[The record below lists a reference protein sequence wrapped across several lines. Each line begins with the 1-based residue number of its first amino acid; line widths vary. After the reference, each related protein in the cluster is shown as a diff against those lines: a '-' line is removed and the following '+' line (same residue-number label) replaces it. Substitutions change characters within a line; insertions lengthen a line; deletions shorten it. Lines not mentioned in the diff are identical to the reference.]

1 MRRNFSSF
9 SLYGKRS
16 WYWNMSVFKLANNVT
31 FRMEIHSQ
39 YDMKW
44 YQSLIKRVLNGI
56 ILFLLPVMLLLF
68 ILGKAVS
75 IVQKLI
81 LPIKK
86 HLPAERVLGVGLLTL
101 ISLVLILFICYL
113 AGMLIEQKRVK
124 WLITKLEDKVLVFI
138 PGYSMIKAQTSEMVR
153 EAAAE
158 WQPVLIDEDGDWK
171 MGVLVDQQPNGLCM
185 IFFPEP
191 PDARSGEMK
200 LVPESKLKKLDM
212 PVSKMI
218 RIIRKYG
225 KSEGAFY
232 SKDEKL

>member
-1 MRRNFSSF
+1 MEKDRGIGICQFLSWQIMLPF
-9 SLYGKRS
+9 AWKFTRS
-16 WYWNMSVFKLANNVT
+16 
-31 FRMEIHSQ
+31 
-39 YDMKW
+39 MKW

-68 ILGKAVS
+68 ILGKAIS

-101 ISLVLILFICYL
+101 ISLLLILLICYL

-124 WLITKLEDKVLVFI
+124 WLITKLEDNILVFI
-138 PGYSMIKAQTSEMVR
+138 PGYSMIKAQTNEMVS
-153 EAAAE
+153 EALAN
-158 WQPVLIDEDGDWK
+158 WQPVLIDEEGDWK
-171 MGVLVDQQPNGLCM
+171 MGVLVDQQPDGLCM

-191 PDARSGEMK
+191 PDAKSGEMK
-200 LVPESKLKKLDM
+200 LVHESKLKKLDM

-218 RIIRKYG
+218 KIIRKYG

>member
-1 MRRNFSSF
+1 MEKDRGIGICQ
-9 SLYGKRS
+9 LLS
-16 WYWNMSVFKLANNVT
+16 WQIMLPFAWKFT
-31 FRMEIHSQ
+31 RC
-39 YDMKW
+39 MKW
-44 YQSLIKRVLNGI
+44 YQSLIKRILNGI

-68 ILGKAVS
+68 ILGKAIS

-81 LPIKK
+81 LPIKQ

-101 ISLVLILFICYL
+101 ISLLLILLICYL

-124 WLITKLEDKVLVFI
+124 WLIAKLEDSILVFI

-153 EAAAE
+153 EAAAH
-158 WQPVLIDEDGDWK
+158 WQPVLIGEDGDWK
-171 MGVLVDQQPNGLCM
+171 MGVLVDQQPDGLCM

-191 PDARSGEMK
+191 PDAKSGEMK
-200 LVPESKLKKLDM
+200 LVHESKLKKLDM

-218 RIIRKYG
+218 KIIRKYG
-225 KSEGAFY
+225 KSEGAFF

>member
-1 MRRNFSSF
+1 
-9 SLYGKRS
+9 
-16 WYWNMSVFKLANNVT
+16 
-31 FRMEIHSQ
+31 
-39 YDMKW
+39 MKW

-75 IVQKLI
+75 IVQGLI

-86 HLPAERVLGVGLLTL
+86 HLPAERVFGVGMLTL
-101 ISLVLILFICYL
+101 ISLVLILLICYL

-124 WLITKLEDKVLVFI
+124 WLIAKLEDNILVFI
-138 PGYSMIKAQTSEMVR
+138 PGYSLIKAQTSGMLS
-153 EAAAE
+153 EALAN
-158 WQPVLIDEDGDWK
+158 WQPVLIGEDGDWK
-171 MGVLVDQQPNGLCM
+171 MGVLVDQQPDGLCM

-191 PDARSGEMK
+191 PDAKSGEMK
-200 LVPESKLKKLDM
+200 LVHESKLKKLDM
-212 PVSKMI
+212 PVGKMI
-218 RIIRKYG
+218 KIIRKYG

>member
-1 MRRNFSSF
+1 
-9 SLYGKRS
+9 
-16 WYWNMSVFKLANNVT
+16 
-31 FRMEIHSQ
+31 
-39 YDMKW
+39 MKW

-75 IVQKLI
+75 IVQGLI

-86 HLPAERVLGVGLLTL
+86 HLPAERVFGVGMLTL
-101 ISLVLILFICYL
+101 ISLVLILLICYL

-124 WLITKLEDKVLVFI
+124 WLIAKLEDNILVFI
-138 PGYSMIKAQTSEMVR
+138 PGYSLIKAQTSGMLS
-153 EAAAE
+153 EALAN
-158 WQPVLIDEDGDWK
+158 WQPVLIGEDGDWK
-171 MGVLVDQQPNGLCM
+171 MGVLVDQQPDGLCM

-191 PDARSGEMK
+191 PDAKSGEMK
-200 LVPESKLKKLDM
+200 LVHESKLKKLDM

-225 KSEGAFY
+225 KNEGAF